1 MNQALIDKIRKILLK
16 TEEAGCTR
24 SEAEAA
30 FAMAQRL
37 LLENNLSMDDISAK
51 EAESTT
57 EWVEEEA
64 DNSGRW
70 TNEMNMTYH
79 LVQEHCMVRGLLM
92 RKTSASGKSSVS
104 LYLFGTKEN
113 AAVARQMFKS
123 LLSACDRLWIDY
135 RVKRQAPASDRR
147 AYYVGVIKGFSDK
160 LTEERKVVEMEQ
172 DVLRSRSSGYTEIV
186 LQSVQQKTME
196 KFNEKHGK
204 MNSSRNNF
212 APVGGSRSAVQD
224 GYQAGRNLSLNQPI
238 AGPSRKGIGR

>member
-1 MNQALIDKIRKILLK
+1 MNQGLIDKIRKILLK

-51 EAESTT
+51 EAQSTT

-70 TNEMNMTYH
+70 TNEMNLTYH
-79 LVQEHCMVRGLLM
+79 LVQDHCMVRGLLM
-92 RKTSASGKSSVS
+92 RKKANGKSTVS

-113 AAVARQMFKS
+113 VAVARQMFKS

-135 RVKRQAPASDRR
+135 RVKRQTPASDRR

-196 KFNEKHGK
+196 KFTEKHGK
-204 MNSSRNNF
+204 LGSSKSNF

-224 GYQAGRNLSLNQPI
+224 GYQAGRNLSLSQPI
-238 AGPSRKGIGR
+238 AGPSRKGTAR